1 MEEKYEKIISL
12 SHHTSPIRRKME
24 ITDRAAQFAPY
35 AALVGFGDVVSEAAR
50 TTETR
55 IDPDEQAAERIDRLL
70 SYLAANAEVAVA
82 EFVFFVEDERKSGGR
97 YVTKKGTVK
106 GIDLIAR
113 SIKFSDG
120 YILPIDNIIDI
131 RLS

>member
-1 MEEKYEKIISL
+1 METK
-12 SHHTSPIRRKME
+12 
-24 ITDRAAQFAPY
+24 DRAAQFAPY

-50 TTETR
+50 TTEAR
-55 IDPDEQAAERIDRLL
+55 IDPDEQMAERIDRLL
-70 SYLAANAEVAVA
+70 SYLAANAETAEA
-82 EFVFFVEDERKSGGR
+82 EFVFFVEDERKPGGR

-113 SIKFSDG
+113 IIKFSDG

-131 RLS
+131 KLS